1 MHGLTEDIETIRGCY
16 DSTLEESYIITLS
29 FELIAELKLKREIKN
44 KLFLTIRKSL
54 ILTAHFI
61 QENQA
66 LKLTFY
72 PYLFIHV
79 LSLEIGALS
88 RRMKEVSKG
97 FYPNFSPQ
105 RLR

>member
-1 MHGLTEDIETIRGCY
+1 MHGLTEDIETIRGCW
-16 DSTLEESYIITLS
+16 DSILEESYIITLS
-29 FELIAELKLKREIKN
+29 FELITELKLKREIKN

-54 ILTAHFI
+54 ILTAHLI

-72 PYLFIHV
+72 PCLVI

-97 FYPNFSPQ
+97 FSPNFSPQ